1 MTRITR
7 TAAAVLLALVL
18 LFVGAPHASADA
30 LVQVKVQGEGAVD
43 GQVTLRASNGG
54 QTYSCRTENR
64 ECRIDGVPGG
74 SYRVEFEPERGDAPR
89 PRNAMIPP
97 SGTVTLVVSAGAG

>member
-7 TAAAVLLALVL
+7 IAAAVLLTLALLV
-18 LFVGAPHASADA
+18 VGTPLASADA
-30 LVQVKVQGEGAVD
+30 LVHVKVQGEGAVD

-54 QTYSCRTENR
+54 RTYGCRTENR

-97 SGTVTLVVSAGAG
+97 SGTVTLVVSGPAE